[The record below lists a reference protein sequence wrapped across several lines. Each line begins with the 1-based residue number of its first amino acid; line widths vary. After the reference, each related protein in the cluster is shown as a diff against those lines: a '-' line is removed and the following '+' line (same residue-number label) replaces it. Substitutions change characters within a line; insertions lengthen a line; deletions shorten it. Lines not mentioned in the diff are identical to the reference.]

1 MKVVISDDYQDCIR
15 HLDCFAKMAGHDVT
29 IHNDTV
35 KSVDE
40 IAGRFRDAE
49 VAVLIRERTPI
60 SDEIL
65 EKLPNLKLISQ
76 TARGINH
83 IDLDACTRRGIV
95 VAAGGGN
102 KNVTAELTWGLI
114 LAAARRIP
122 HEVNS
127 LKSGGWQ
134 SALGTRL
141 NGKTLGVYAYGGI
154 GNLVAKVG
162 SAFGMKILVWGREGS
177 AERARA
183 DGFEMAASR
192 EAFFETSDIVSIH
205 LAMRPETRG
214 IVKREDLD
222 RMKPDALFVNTSRA
236 GLIEE
241 GALEAA
247 LRSGRPGRAAVDVYE
262 DEPVLGA
269 SHPLVGMENCLCTPH
284 LGYVSKESY
293 EEYIGGAF
301 DRVVAFANGNP
312 IDVINPEALG

>member
-15 HLDCFAKMAGHDVT
+15 HLDCFSKMSGHDVT
-29 IHNDTV
+29 IYNDTV

-40 IAGRFRDAE
+40 IAGRFREAE
-49 VAVLIRERTPI
+49 AAVLIRERTRI
-60 SDEIL
+60 TGELL
-65 EKLPNLKLISQ
+65 EKLPNLKLIAQ
-76 TARGINH
+76 TARGANH

-114 LAAARRIP
+114 LAAARNIP
-122 HEVNS
+122 QEVNS

-134 SALGTRL
+134 ITLGTRL
-141 NGKTLGVYAYGGI
+141 HGKTLGVYAYGGI

-162 SAFGMKILVWGREGS
+162 HAFGMKVLVWGREGS

-183 DGFEMAASR
+183 DGFEMAPSR

-214 IVKREDLD
+214 IVKRADLD
-222 RMKPDALFVNTSRA
+222 RMKPTAFFVNTSRA

-241 GALEAA
+241 GALAAA
-247 LRSGRPGRAAVDVYE
+247 LEAGRPGRAAVDVYE

-269 SHPLVGMENCLCTPH
+269 NHPLVKMENCLCSPH
-284 LGYVSKESY
+284 LGYVSKESF
-293 EEYIGGAF
+293 EEYVGGAF
-301 DRVVAFANGNP
+301 DRVVAFANGSP